1 MQIRLHLLIGGISE
15 NLQTCFRTTTG
26 MPSLPLHSTLKSSEI
41 YGEERSPEVPSPAS
55 VELELGQ
62 SLACSEVAS
71 PSLPPLAEASPSVD
85 NS

>member
-1 MQIRLHLLIGGISE
+1 
-15 NLQTCFRTTTG
+15 

-71 PSLPPLAEASPSVD
+71 PSLPPHRGGEEPCFLAEASPSVD